1 MVYQV
6 RLDLMPISN
15 LFVKG
20 HRIRLDISSS
30 DFPKFDV
37 NGNTGE
43 NPGTSPAKVTAL
55 NTVYHDEN
63 RPSHALLPVIPRARI
78 SGWSG

>member
-1 MVYQV
+1 MEPGEVYRV
-6 RLDLMPISN
+6 RLELMPISN

-30 DFPKFDV
+30 NFPKFDV

-43 NPGTSPAKVTAL
+43 NPGTSPVRVTAL
-55 NTVYHDEN
+55 NSIYHDEG
-63 RPSHALLPVIPRARI
+63 RSSHVLLPVIPRT
-78 SGWSG
+78 